1 MSTALFAVL
10 GAIIIIALASYAG
23 FLLIRLKKQKHLIK
37 IQQQRAIEQRNSNIF
52 ESVYTLCMAGIQQ
65 QCDLSEIVI
74 RVVCIMD
81 YVQGEQRVDFSV
93 DYPAI
98 NELYHSVKDMARGED
113 RQTLNKQ
120 DRMKQTLTRQKTESR
135 LTTTILDELANLKQ
149 SIQSLNNKI
158 DIKMV

>member
-23 FLLIRLKKQKHLIK
+23 FLLIRLKKQKYLIQ
-37 IQQQRAIEQRNSNIF
+37 IQKKRAIEQRNSNIF

>member
-1 MSTALFAVL
+1 MSTALFAVV

-23 FLLIRLKKQKHLIK
+23 FLLIQLKKQKQLIQ
-37 IQQQRAIEQRNSNIF
+37 IQQQGAIEQRNTNIF
-52 ESVYTLCMAGIQQ
+52 ENVHTLCMTGIQQ

-81 YVQGEQRVDFSV
+81 YVQGEQRVDFSA

-98 NELYHSVKDMARGED
+98 NELYHSVKDMARGEA

-120 DRMKQTLTRQKTESR
+120 DRMKQTLIRQKTESR
-135 LTTTILDELANLKQ
+135 LTTAILVELARLKQ
-149 SIQSLNNKI
+149 NIQPLNKKI